1 MHTQRSCFLK
11 GSCIVIREWK
21 SGRACMCMHK
31 DTLTLKGKRWEALC
45 VLTVYPLGQCWY
57 NSSYRPVQLDVQ
69 CRKFHRSNYTHFFQ
83 ADVFIINSS
92 SSGNWEE
99 YLLLYSRLFWN
110 SCSSCFVF
118 LSAEITRCV
127 LDPGFVFHEF
137 SMEILVKT
145 QQN

>member
-1 MHTQRSCFLK
+1 MR
-11 GSCIVIREWK
+11 
-21 SGRACMCMHK
+21 K

-92 SSGNWEE
+92 SSNWEE
-99 YLLLYSRLFWN
+99 YLLFVLQTVLEFMFLLL
-110 SCSSCFVF
+110 CFPECRDYKVC
-118 LSAEITRCV
+118 A
-127 LDPGFVFHEF
+127 
-137 SMEILVKT
+137 
-145 QQN
+145 